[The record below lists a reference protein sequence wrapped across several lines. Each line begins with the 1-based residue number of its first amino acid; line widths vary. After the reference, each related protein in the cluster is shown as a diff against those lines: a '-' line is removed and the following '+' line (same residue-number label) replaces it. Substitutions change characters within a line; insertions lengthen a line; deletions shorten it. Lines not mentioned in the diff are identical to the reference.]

1 MTSNQPNMMA
11 SRPLRV
17 ALCQCNLPVGD
28 IDGNLHRISGL
39 IDRARGCG
47 ADLTIFPELSVTGYP
62 PEDLLLNPRFADTA
76 AAGVRDLARSVT
88 DTVVVVGLPDRGH
101 DLYNAAAVLAD
112 GAVVATYR
120 KHFLPNYGVF
130 DEQRYFARGTS
141 ALVID
146 LGGVGG
152 VGGVRVG
159 VTICED
165 LWYPGGPGQWAAVDG
180 GAELLVNLSGSP
192 YHRGKGI
199 ERERMLAQRAADYGC
214 FVAFCNA
221 VGGQDELVFDGHSL
235 VLDPT
240 GAVLARGRQF
250 EEDLM
255 VVSIDMVGASRR
267 RLHDPRWRQ
276 PGHTAPERLQAVRVS
291 VTGTAAAAVDTP
303 VAASIPAIL
312 DQEAEVYRAL
322 TLGTSDY
329 FRKNGFRHAVL
340 GLSGGIDSALALTV
354 AADALGP
361 DAVTAVSMPSRFTAD
376 MNQED
381 GRELAQR
388 LGVELLEFPIAD
400 LAAAYDR
407 ALASQF
413 ADTDSGVAEENVQA
427 RIRGNLLMALS
438 NKFGWLVLTT
448 GNKSE
453 MSVGYAT
460 LYGDMAGGFAVLKDV
475 LKTWVYRLSRWRNRD
490 REVIPIRIIEKAPT
504 AELRADQL
512 DSDNLPPY
520 DTLDAVLEAYV
531 EEDRSPHEV
540 TRLGFD
546 AGLVERVVAMV
557 DRAEYKR
564 RQAPP
569 GVRISVRAFGR
580 DRRLPIT
587 NRYRP
592 R

>member
-1 MTSNQPNMMA
+1 MTSNRDEMMA

-130 DEQRYFARGTS
+130 DEPRYFARGTS

-276 PGHTAPERLQAVRVS
+276 PGHTAPERLCAVSVS

-354 AADALGP
+354 AADALGS

-400 LAAAYDR
+400 LATAYDQ

-569 GVRISVRAFGR
+569 GVRISLRAFGR